1 MKLSYQ
7 WLKELVG
14 FKESPDQLAK
24 LLTMQVAQID
34 SVTKLGDGLEKVIA
48 AKIIDIK
55 KHPNADKLQIVVIQ
69 INEQGEKLTIVCGAP
84 NIKVGQMVPL
94 ALPGAHLPAS
104 PARSDSSETR
114 RAGGPAS
121 PSLGGPNNMEI
132 KASEIRGVK
141 SAGMLCAEDELGLG
155 PDHLGIYIL
164 PDKVKSGESLIKL
177 LQLSDVI
184 LEVENKSITH
194 RPDLFSINGFAKEIS
209 AIKGLKWL
217 SNKKNLP
224 TKKRGKKLNPVKIQV
239 KDNSLCPRYMAVV
252 IDGIKITPSPAWMQ
266 NRLRNLGIRP
276 INNIVDIT
284 NYVLLEIGQPL
295 HAFDFEKIKCV
306 NPKSQIPNSKQIP
319 NLKSQIPQIIV
330 RRAKPSEKLVCL
342 DGVERKLDEDI
353 LVIADSQKPIAL
365 AGIMGGEYFGIDN
378 QTKTIMIESAV
389 FEPATI
395 RRSAWRLGLRT
406 EAVLRFE
413 KGLPINFP
421 ELGLNRAIELIEQ
434 LIEGKVISS
443 IYDVKSVTANKLL
456 KSKKVI
462 NLDYER
468 VKQFI
473 GTDITSARMLA
484 ILKTLSYVVSKTK
497 KYLRVTVPVTRP
509 DIEQEEDLIEDIIRI
524 YGSDKIIPQPIMAPL
539 IPVNHDSLLKL
550 EQDMKQLL
558 TAAGFDEIYNYS
570 FYGERLINLLKIK
583 TTDHWTLANPLSPQL
598 KYLRLSLLPY
608 LIENTAKNLALFN
621 QFRIFESGHIY
632 QRDGEAL
639 KEEKYCAG
647 VILEKN
653 ENIFYTT
660 KGIVESVSG
669 VLGIDPRRLSYQVG
683 KNANYQYLKRL
694 VGILV
699 DNKLIGVMGEVGA
712 VLKNELKIT
721 VDWAIFEINLETLL
735 GFSAVV
741 KKFKAISSYP
751 PIMRDLS
758 FLAPKTVIFAD
769 LWQTI
774 KNFNPLILSA
784 EPFDIFESEKLG
796 VGVRNNAFHL
806 VFQSFDR
813 TLKSEEANR
822 IMGDLVKL
830 CQDKFGAKLR
840 NF

>member
-7 WLKELVG
+7 WLKELVN

-34 SVTKLGDGLEKVIA
+34 GVTKLGDGIEKVIA
-48 AKIIDIK
+48 AKVIDIK
-55 KHPNADKLQIVVIQ
+55 KHPNADKLQIVVVQ
-69 INEQGEKLTIVCGAP
+69 INEQGEKLTVVCGAP

-94 ALPGAHLPAS
+94 ALPGARLPAS
-104 PARSDSSETR
+104 PN
-114 RAGGPAS
+114 
-121 PSLGGPNNMEI
+121 LGGPGGMEI
-132 KASEIRGVK
+132 KESEIRGVK

-177 LQLSDVI
+177 LQLNDVI

-217 SNKKNLP
+217 SNKKSLP
-224 TKKRGKKLNPVKIQV
+224 TKKRDKKLNPVKIQV
-239 KDNSLCPRYMAVV
+239 KDSRLCPRYMAVI
-252 IDGIKITPSPAWMQ
+252 IDGIKIGPSPFWMQ

-284 NYVLLEIGQPL
+284 NYILLEVGQPL
-295 HAFDFEKIKCV
+295 HAFDLNKVDEKSTEDWKACYDIDNGRKYPCLRRIKHIIIRSAKIGEKI
-306 NPKSQIPNSKQIP
+306 IALDSKTYELSA
-319 NLKSQIPQIIV
+319 N
-330 RRAKPSEKLVCL
+330 
-342 DGVERKLDEDI
+342 D
-353 LVIADSQKPIAL
+353 LVIADSLVPIAL
-365 AGIMGGEYFGIDN
+365 AGIMGGEHSGIDS

-421 ELGLNRAIELIEQ
+421 EQGLYRAIELIEQ
-434 LIEGKVISS
+434 LAGGKVISQ
-443 IYDVKSVTANKLL
+443 IYDVKSAIASKLL

-468 VKQFI
+468 AKQFI
-473 GTDITSARMLA
+473 GADITSAKISA
-484 ILKTLSYVVSKTK
+484 ILKALGYGVSKTK
-497 KYLRVTVPVTRP
+497 KHLRVSVPAARP

-524 YGSDKIIPQPIMAPL
+524 YGSDKIVPQPIMAPL
-539 IPVNHDSLLKL
+539 IPVSQDLILPL
-550 EQDMKQLL
+550 EQEIKQLL
-558 TAAGFDEIYNYS
+558 TAAGFDEVYNYS
-570 FYGERLINLLKIK
+570 FYGERLINLLEMKAV
-583 TTDHWTLANPLSPQL
+583 DHLALANPLSPQL
-598 KYLRLSLLPY
+598 KYLRISLLPY
-608 LIENTAKNLALFN
+608 LIENIAKNLAFFN

-647 VILEKN
+647 VVLEKN
-653 ENIFYTT
+653 KNIFYAV
-660 KGIVESVSG
+660 KGITESALSA
-669 VLGIDPRRLSYQVG
+669 LGIDSQRLSYQVG
-683 KNANYQYLKRL
+683 KNANYQYLKKL

-699 DNKLIGVMGEVGA
+699 DNKLIGVMGEASVA
-712 VLKNELKIT
+712 LKSELKIT
-721 VDWAIFEINLETLL
+721 ADLAMFEINLEKLL
-735 GFSAVV
+735 AFSAMV
-741 KKFKAISSYP
+741 KKFKSISPYP

-796 VGVRNNAFHL
+796 AGVRSIAFHL
-806 VFQSFDR
+806 VFQSPQR
-813 TLKSEEANR
+813 TLKSEEADR

-830 CQDKFGAKLR
+830 CQDKFGVKLR